1 MTDKTLL
8 CDEAAMHALQQE
20 MEEMTGSAILST
32 LFEVMPDVGVSILYP
47 DSYDEE
53 NGKEHPP
60 RALTI
65 TCSTDE
71 GLQTFFTSVPESIKF
86 ETRLLTAGSVVTIY
100 ETSLNHQAFNYYYD
114 LIENKLDAM
123 EEEGDMLTFMSQVSP
138 GIFMQTHA
146 AVGGVEM
153 IVQGDEIVDQ
163 LLDFMEGNAVSVPE
177 IWRELLIEGQP
188 VYLQIES
195 NLCEQVQ
202 QFTGID
208 DFEEAIRTKLE
219 EEVPCGFFPKN
230 SVLRQLSPLEY
241 EQLMIKAEELS
252 REDEFEPPPPDP
264 CDMLPYREHIPEA
277 ETAPVESGV
286 PSYDY
291 SVPDGTEV
299 PRDFVLES
307 WTPPITIKH

>member
-123 EEEGDMLTFMSQVSP
+123 EEEGDMLTFLSQVAS
-138 GIFMQTHA
+138 GIFMQAHA
-146 AVGGVEM
+146 ASGGFEM
-153 IVQGDEIVDQ
+153 LIQSDEAVDQ
-163 LLDFMEGNAVSVPE
+163 LLYFMEYNSTTVPE
-177 IWRELLIEGQP
+177 AWRELLIENQI
-188 VYLQIES
+188 VFLQIES

-219 EEVPCGFFPKN
+219 EEIPYGFYPDSN
-230 SVLRQLSPLEY
+230 TLRPLSPLEY

-252 REDEFEPPPPDP
+252 KEDEFELPPPDP
-264 CDMLPYREHIPEA
+264 CDMLPYREHIPEV
-277 ETAPVESGV
+277 EIAPVEPSV
-286 PSYDY
+286 PNYDY

-299 PRDFVLES
+299 PRDFTLES
-307 WTPPITIKH
+307 WTPPITTKH